1 MTNGECIY
9 RKTVDYMS
17 RMALDKDDFR
27 RFSMIWEFRVTG
39 NWVAARVKG
48 GNGPL
53 KTSYHN
59 CLNIPFCRLFNV
71 SCLGSDSLQDDGF
84 EDQNKQA
91 CSPGSSLS

>member
-1 MTNGECIY
+1 
-9 RKTVDYMS
+9 
-17 RMALDKDDFR
+17 
-27 RFSMIWEFRVTG
+27 MIWEFRVTG
-39 NWVAARVKG
+39 YGSRRALHKG
-48 GNGPL
+48 GNEPL